1 MISSRAKTWGPAV
14 NLCSEASLQKSVEEP
29 SGRAMECK
37 GIPVEEPSG
46 REKTACN
53 SISQKV
59 YFKWENTCRCKED
72 SWHVNSTC
80 VEELCSCLSWHPESE
95 IMRINTLKAVLR
107 EKNYYHFKNTEVGV
121 DWKSLKSLPKVH
133 LKTKDFQLKQNKQ
146 NNILVF
152 CHRNKTCKI
161 VNV

>member
-1 MISSRAKTWGPAV
+1 MISSRAKSWGPAV
-14 NLCSEASLQKSVEEP
+14 NLCSEATLQKSVEEP
-29 SGRAMECK
+29 SGRALECK
-37 GIPVEEPSG
+37 SIPVEEPSG

-59 YFKWENTCRCKED
+59 CFKWENTCRCKED

-95 IMRINTLKAVLR
+95 IKRINTLKALLR
-107 EKNYYHFKNTEVGV
+107 EKIYYFKNTGVGV
-121 DWKSLKSLPKVH
+121 EWKSLKSLPKIH

-146 NNILVF
+146 QQCISLLS
-152 CHRNKTCKI
+152 T
-161 VNV
+161 